1 LRRQNLK
8 SLPTRHVACFNFKR
22 EIFEE
27 RDMRAREMM
36 NTFFVELRPSDSVRQ
51 AAEAMRNDG
60 VGIVCICN
68 ERRAPVGV
76 VTDRDV
82 VLRVC
87 AKGLVPETTE
97 LKDIMSLNPVVCQT
111 ETPIEE
117 IKTAM
122 TNRRVGRVLV
132 VDQQGEL
139 VGLISLAEIW
149 HYESPLSAGPLSRRV
164 TEREFRARPT
174 GGHNAG

>member
-1 LRRQNLK
+1 
-8 SLPTRHVACFNFKR
+8 
-22 EIFEE
+22 
-27 RDMRAREMM
+27 MRAREMM
-36 NTFFVELRPSDSVRQ
+36 NTFFVELRPTDTVRQ

-60 VGIVCICN
+60 VGIVCVCN
-68 ERRAPVGV
+68 ERRAPLGV

-87 AKGLVPETTE
+87 AKGLAPESTQ
-97 LKDIMSLNPVVCQT
+97 LKDIMSTNPVICRT
-111 ETPIEE
+111 ETAVEE

-132 VDQQGEL
+132 ADHEGEL

-174 GGHNAG
+174 GGHTTG